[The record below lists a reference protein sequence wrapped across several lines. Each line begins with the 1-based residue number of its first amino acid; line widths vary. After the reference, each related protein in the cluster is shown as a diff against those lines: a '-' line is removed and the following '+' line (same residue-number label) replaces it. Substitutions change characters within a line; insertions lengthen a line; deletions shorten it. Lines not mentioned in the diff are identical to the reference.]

1 MIGYS
6 NIAGAL
12 AGLTMMAVGSA
23 ADAYVIDFTK
33 ASTGH
38 TGSLFG
44 GTVTWQLTASGIL
57 NNSQAFDGT
66 STPSGTGL
74 SFQTDGYGVGRND
87 DEITTSPKGMEWIEI
102 AFSAPVLINA
112 VYFLDLFVAP
122 DASSYEVGQASVNG
136 GSPLISLAATD
147 IAGTGAPGFVG
158 ASFAPVYASVIRF
171 TMLSSN
177 DSFGYADGTVS
188 HRVADI
194 RRISEHLGD
203 PLSITAAN
211 LLEFLRSRI
220 DVWTPEYRKRVAA
233 SVRLF
238 YRWALDEGLILE
250 NPAVKLPPVKVP
262 RSIPR
267 PTPDSVVLDAFA
279 RGTLAERAMIAL
291 GATLGLRREDIASA
305 HPRDRLGSRLR
316 VIGKGSHER
325 VLPLD
330 ELTGSLLVQLEVE
343 QGVDSYYFPGRFG
356 GHLHPATV
364 AKFIRGQLGGGWST
378 HTLRHRAAT
387 VGLESTGDLRAV

>member
-1 MIGYS
+1 MQPDV
-6 NIAGAL
+6 L
-12 AGLTMMAVGSA
+12 P
-23 ADAYVIDFTK
+23 AYRR
-33 ASTGH
+33 H
-38 TGSLFG
+38 L
-44 GTVTWQLTASGIL
+44 Q
-57 NNSQAFDGT
+57 
-66 STPSGTGL
+66 
-74 SFQTDGYGVGRND
+74 
-87 DEITTSPKGMEWIEI
+87 
-102 AFSAPVLINA
+102 
-112 VYFLDLFVAP
+112 
-122 DASSYEVGQASVNG
+122 
-136 GSPLISLAATD
+136 
-147 IAGTGAPGFVG
+147 
-158 ASFAPVYASVIRF
+158 
-171 TMLSSN
+171 
-177 DSFGYADGTVS
+177 SFGYADGTVS

-203 PLSITAAN
+203 PLSITAVN

-291 GATLGLRREDIASA
+291 GATLGLRREEIASA

-387 VGLESTGDLRAV
+387 VGLESTGDLRAVQEFLGHRSITTTQIYTQVSTVRSERVVEATALPTTRDSRRTAGSDQSPFTRTAATDIEKLELAMRLLAEVRTIQHIS